1 MKIKF
6 KLYASLSK
14 HLPEGSVSNTTFIE
28 IPPEAS
34 VYDVLVRHDI
44 PRKSVHLVLINGIYI
59 EPKDRDMP
67 IFSDGD
73 ALALWPPVAG
83 G

>member
-14 HLPEGSVSNTTFIE
+14 YLPEGSLANATSIEVS
-28 IPPEAS
+28 PEAS
-34 VYDVLVRHDI
+34 VYDVLVRYDI

-67 IFSDGD
+67 IFSEGD